1 VLPSIPRFDGRGPRG
16 YTIGRKAGA
25 GIQAASRRAGHP
37 DRAGHET
44 AFHVR
49 NIPLLAPAAIAA
61 SIRGAG
67 YVGQE
72 RAVRAIALG
81 AYRHVQRLR
90 RIHLEGVPVESLPPK
105 APMLF
110 VGPTGCGKTFLV
122 EILFRDILRLPT
134 VVVDMTGFSETGY
147 VGQDTASLLTRLL
160 YAADM
165 DLAHAAIG
173 VVCLDEFD
181 KLSSGQ
187 NSAVFAGQGTTKDV
201 SGLGVQRELLKML
214 EAIEMPVPLEYTH
227 ADYAPKAIMS
237 TRDVGFIACGAFS
250 GLKGV
255 IERAGAEHIGFG
267 REPLSGAQ
275 DRIAV
280 SYAEDE
286 VELARTF
293 MNYGFLPELIGRF
306 KRIVPFSSL
315 DRTELAAIL
324 RTRVLGQYATEFRL
338 EGRELS
344 IDEAVLDTV
353 VEETLKKETG
363 ARGLEAALARHL
375 EDAAF
380 ESWSDPDGR
389 RVRLRVADGKI
400 VHELG

>member
-1 VLPSIPRFDGRGPRG
+1 VQHIP
-16 YTIGRKAGA
+16 
-25 GIQAASRRAGHP
+25 
-37 DRAGHET
+37 
-44 AFHVR
+44 V
-49 NIPLLAPAAIAA
+49 LAPRAIEER
-61 SIRGAG
+61 IRAAG
-67 YVGQE
+67 YVGQD
-72 RAVRAIALG
+72 RAVRAISLG
-81 AYRHVQRLR
+81 AYRHIGRLR
-90 RIHLEGVPVESLPPK
+90 RLHLENAPRESLPPK

-110 VGPTGCGKTFLV
+110 VGPTGCGKTYLV

-147 VGQDTASLLTRLL
+147 VGQDAASILTRLL

-165 DLAHAAIG
+165 DLTLAAIG

-214 EAIEMPVPLEYTH
+214 ESIEMPVPLEYTH
-227 ADYAPKAIMS
+227 SDYAPKAIMS
-237 TRDVGFIACGAFS
+237 TQDVGFIACGAFS

-255 IERAGAEHIGFG
+255 IERTGKEHIGFG
-267 REPLSGAQ
+267 RDPLSGDQ

-280 SYAEDE
+280 SYSEDE

-315 DRTELAAIL
+315 TGDELARIL
-324 RTRVLGQYATEFRL
+324 RTRVLKQYVNEFRL

-344 IDEAVLDTV
+344 VSDDVLALV

-380 ESWSDPDGR
+380 ESWSDPDAR
-389 RVRLRVADGKI
+389 RVHLRVADGRI
-400 VHELG
+400 VHDIG

>member
-1 VLPSIPRFDGRGPRG
+1 V
-16 YTIGRKAGA
+16 
-25 GIQAASRRAGHP
+25 QN
-37 DRAGHET
+37 
-44 AFHVR
+44 V
-49 NIPLLAPAAIAA
+49 PLLAPRAIGER
-61 SIRGAG
+61 IRAAG
-67 YVGQE
+67 YVGQD

-90 RIHLEGVPVESLPPK
+90 RIHLEHVAVESLPPK

-134 VVVDMTGFSETGY
+134 AIVDMTGFSETGY
-147 VGQDTASLLTRLL
+147 VGQDTSSILTRLL

-173 VVCLDEFD
+173 IVCLDEFD

-214 EAIEMPVPLEYTH
+214 EAIELPVPLEYTH

-255 IERAGAEHIGFG
+255 IERTGTEHIGFG

-280 SYAEDE
+280 SYGEDE

-306 KRIVPFSSL
+306 RRIVPFSSL
-315 DRTELAAIL
+315 DRSQLAEIL
-324 RTRVLGQYATEFRL
+324 RTRVLEQYVNEFRL
-338 EGRELS
+338 EGRDLTV
-344 IDEAVLDTV
+344 DDDVLDLV
-353 VEETLKKETG
+353 VGETLKKETG

-375 EDAAF
+375 EDAAY
-380 ESWSDPDGR
+380 ESWSDPGQR
-389 RVRLRVADGKI
+389 RVRLRVADGRI
-400 VHELG
+400 VHELA

>member
-1 VLPSIPRFDGRGPRG
+1 MQRIP
-16 YTIGRKAGA
+16 
-25 GIQAASRRAGHP
+25 
-37 DRAGHET
+37 
-44 AFHVR
+44 V
-49 NIPLLAPAAIAA
+49 LAPRAIEER
-61 SIRGAG
+61 IRAAG
-67 YVGQE
+67 YVGQD

-81 AYRHVQRLR
+81 AYRHVARLR
-90 RIHLEGVPVESLPPK
+90 RLHLDATPRESLPPK

-110 VGPTGCGKTFLV
+110 VGPTGCGKTYLV

-147 VGQDTASLLTRLL
+147 VGQDASSILTRLL

-165 DLAHAAIG
+165 DLTLAAIG

-214 EAIEMPVPLEYTH
+214 ESIEMPVPLEYTH
-227 ADYAPKAIMS
+227 ADYAPKAIMN
-237 TRDVGFIACGAFS
+237 TQDVGFIACGAFS
-250 GLKGV
+250 GLKAV
-255 IERAGAEHIGFG
+255 IERTGKEHIGFG
-267 REPLSGAQ
+267 REPLSGDQ

-280 SYAEDE
+280 SYSEDE

-315 DRTELAAIL
+315 SRIELAEIL
-324 RTRVLGQYATEFRL
+324 RTRVLEQYVNEFRL
-338 EGRELS
+338 EGRDLTVS
-344 IDEAVLDTV
+344 GDVLALV

-380 ESWSDPDGR
+380 ESWSDPDAR
-389 RVRLRVADGKI
+389 RVHIVGGRWPDRPRPRLAAS
-400 VHELG
+400 

>member
-1 VLPSIPRFDGRGPRG
+1 MQQIPVLSPRA
-16 YTIGRKAGA
+16 IGER
-25 GIQAASRRAGHP
+25 IRA
-37 DRAGHET
+37 
-44 AFHVR
+44 
-49 NIPLLAPAAIAA
+49 
-61 SIRGAG
+61 AG
-67 YVGQE
+67 YVGQD

-81 AYRHVQRLR
+81 AYRHVARLR
-90 RIHLEGVPVESLPPK
+90 RLHLEGAPRESLPPK

-110 VGPTGCGKTFLV
+110 VGPTGCGKTYLV

-147 VGQDTASLLTRLL
+147 VGQDAASILTRLL

-165 DLAHAAIG
+165 DLTLAAIG

-227 ADYAPKAIMS
+227 SDYAPKAIMS

-250 GLKGV
+250 GLKGS
-255 IERAGAEHIGFG
+255 IERVGKEHIGFG
-267 REPLSGAQ
+267 RDPLSGDQ

-280 SYAEDE
+280 SYSEDE
-286 VELARTF
+286 VELTRTF

-306 KRIVPFSSL
+306 RRIVPFSSL
-315 DRTELAAIL
+315 SRGELAEIL
-324 RTRVLGQYATEFRL
+324 RTRVLEQYVNEFRL
-338 EGRELS
+338 EGRELAVS
-344 IDEAVLDTV
+344 DEALVLV

-380 ESWSDPDGR
+380 EAWSDPGVQ
-389 RVRLRVADGKI
+389 RVRLRVADGRI

>member
-1 VLPSIPRFDGRGPRG
+1 MRVYWHR
-16 YTIGRKAGA
+16 
-25 GIQAASRRAGHP
+25 AAARAGR
-37 DRAGHET
+37 DRIEQET
-44 AFHVR
+44 SFHVQH
-49 NIPLLAPAAIAA
+49 IPVLAPRAI
-61 SIRGAG
+61 SERIRAAG

-81 AYRHVQRLR
+81 AYRHVARLR
-90 RIHLEGVPVESLPPK
+90 RLHLEGVPRESLPPK

-110 VGPTGCGKTFLV
+110 VGPTGCGKTYLV

-147 VGQDTASLLTRLL
+147 VGQDTASILTRLL

-165 DLAHAAIG
+165 DLTLAAIG

-181 KLSSGQ
+181 KLASGQ

-214 EAIEMPVPLEYTH
+214 ESIEMPVPLEYTH
-227 ADYAPKAIMS
+227 SDYAPKAIMS
-237 TRDVGFIACGAFS
+237 TQDVGFVACGAFS
-250 GLKGV
+250 GLKGT
-255 IERAGAEHIGFG
+255 IERTGKEHIGFG
-267 REPLSGAQ
+267 RDPLSGDQ

-280 SYAEDE
+280 SYSEDE

-306 KRIVPFSSL
+306 RRIVPFSSL
-315 DRTELAAIL
+315 SRGELAEIL
-324 RTRVLGQYATEFRL
+324 RTRVLEQYVNEFRL
-338 EGRELS
+338 EGRDL
-344 IDEAVLDTV
+344 AVDDGVLALV

-380 ESWSDPDGR
+380 EAWSDPGVQRVSLHVSDGR
-389 RVRLRVADGKI
+389 V